1 MVTPLPMGL
10 ELGMLTRLFV
20 AALLFG
26 RFLPAP
32 LQAKTNGA
40 EPSAR
45 PLEPPDAKVAA
56 LEVALYNA
64 QANVIET
71 SDTARAVLG
80 TRVLDSTLSDRL
92 GPQLVAPEAV
102 RAAARDDSARTITG
116 ADSLQRHRGV
126 RAVRGRQERC
136 ALGRAGESE
145 QDEATSSGSLPLSWC
160 TYPREP
166 SSSTIRPSSR
176 ASPTPWSAPELG
188 SSQSGWHERFAPG
201 GVANNFPMQ

>member
-1 MVTPLPMGL
+1 
-10 ELGMLTRLFV
+10 MLTRLFV

-32 LQAKTNGA
+32 LQAQTNGA
-40 EPSAR
+40 EPSAT

-92 GPQLVAPEAV
+92 GPKRSEPRRAPTRRGPSPADSPATSSWRARGTRPARAV
-102 RAAARDDSARTITG
+102 RA
-116 ADSLQRHRGV
+116 
-126 RAVRGRQERC
+126 
-136 ALGRAGESE
+136 
-145 QDEATSSGSLPLSWC
+145 GSCW
-160 TYPREP
+160 RK
-166 SSSTIRPSSR
+166 
-176 ASPTPWSAPELG
+176 
-188 SSQSGWHERFAPG
+188 
-201 GVANNFPMQ
+201 